1 MIIIN
6 RSPLYDSEGKL
17 LESQV
22 DDARLMLGESWEQ
35 FLHREAEVVRI
46 MGERLDDRFTLVRH
60 IGKERTSVLPDQQRN
75 TPDLLLIG
83 PTGIWSVLLSH
94 VRGDYK
100 IDGDRWYRYDPSVTD
115 YVEQENTL
123 AEQARVLASNLMD
136 RLQAE
141 ELPPWVH
148 PLVVLT
154 NPNAKTDLNE
164 PAVITVTVEQVGRF
178 TDLEIESRLSVMS
191 GYEVTQVLE
200 SLSATQINRLTD
212 FESKYGGETTGI
224 PARPVQ
230 TAELT
235 YPGSDE
241 KRPQRARSSGKGR
254 RLGMT
259 PLQCGCISLLGLLM
273 FLILGFF
280 GLYMLNDL
288 YPELLAQYLPF
299 F

>member
-6 RSPLYDSEGKL
+6 RSPLYDSVGVL
-17 LESQV
+17 QESQV
-22 DDARLMLGESWEQ
+22 DNARLMLGESWEQ
-35 FLHREAEVVRI
+35 FLQREAEVVRI
-46 MGERLDDRFTLVRH
+46 MGSKLDDRFTLIRH

-83 PTGIWSVLLSH
+83 PTGIWSILLSH

-115 YVEQENTL
+115 YVEQDNTL
-123 AEQARVLASNLMD
+123 AEQARVLSSNLMD

-148 PLVVLT
+148 PLVILT

-164 PAVITVTVEQVGRF
+164 PAVITVTVDQIGRF

-191 GYEVTQVLE
+191 AYEVTQVRD
-200 SLSATQINRLTD
+200 SLSAAPINRLTD

-241 KRPQRARSSGKGR
+241 RPPERKTVNRKRRM
-254 RLGMT
+254 GMT
-259 PLQCGCISLLGLLM
+259 PLQCGCITLLGLLM
-273 FLILGFF
+273 FVILGFF

-288 YPELLAQYLPF
+288 YPELLSQYLPF